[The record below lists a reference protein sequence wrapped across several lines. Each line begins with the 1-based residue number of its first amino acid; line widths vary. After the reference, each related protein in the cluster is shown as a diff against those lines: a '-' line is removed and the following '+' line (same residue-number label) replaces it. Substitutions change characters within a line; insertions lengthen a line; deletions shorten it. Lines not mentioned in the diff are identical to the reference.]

1 MDINYLGIIIATVV
15 SFILGGLWYS
25 PLMFG
30 KIWMQIMECDTLSQ
44 EELKKMQK
52 KMAPFYGLQ
61 LLLTLMTT
69 VVLSIFITD
78 VLNSDADTYFM
89 TALIWAGFI
98 VPTQIAGVVWANTK
112 QKFWAKQIFIMISFQ
127 LVAIMLSAWILSI
140 T

>member
-1 MDINYLGIIIATVV
+1 MDINYVGILVATMVTFV
-15 SFILGGLWYS
+15 LGGLWYS

-30 KIWMQIMECDTLSQ
+30 KWWMQIMECDTLSQ

-89 TALIWAGFI
+89 TALIWVGFI

>member
-1 MDINYLGIIIATVV
+1 MEINYVGIVVATIVT
-15 SFILGGLWYS
+15 FILGGLWYS